1 MRNAETMKKVSSYAA
16 VFTVGVAACA
26 LGLKTFGDP
35 AAILAGTTPSKQAVL
50 TALDTTPPALKHFTG
65 DTVVADA
72 AAKVD
77 AAVVTVHTV
86 GKPVMQ
92 AGGGT
97 GGDPLFRMFGGGGP
111 VQPETPMGA
120 GSGIIISPD
129 GYIITNNHVVAD
141 TTKLTVNIGDKN
153 GGVGKAYT
161 AHVVGTDP
169 ITDIAVV
176 KIDTDGVKLPVA
188 QLGNSDDVR
197 IGDWAIAVGN
207 PLDVGTT
214 VTLGIISALN
224 RSGQSA
230 EGQSILPAIQTDAAI
245 NPGNSGGALAN
256 INGQVIGINE
266 AILSPSGT
274 SSGIGFAIPINRA
287 KQIAAELIR
296 NGKASHPYLGV
307 AFVPVSSVS
316 SDDRAQV
323 GIPADLDQ
331 GVVVGHVFPG
341 SPAAQV
347 GLHIYDVITQANGH
361 PVTDEDALNN
371 LIQGLPIGSTLT
383 LRVVRD
389 GTARTMNVT
398 LRERPATFGAPAPDA
413 QQPQQ
418 GPQLQIPFGM
428 P

>member
-1 MRNAETMKKVSSYAA
+1 MKKASSYAVA
-16 VFTVGVAACA
+16 FTVGVAACA
-26 LGLKTFGDP
+26 VGLKTFGDP
-35 AAILAGTTPSKQAVL
+35 AAMFNTNAASKQAVL
-50 TALDTTPPALKHFTG
+50 ASLDTTPPALKHFTG

-86 GKPVMQ
+86 GRAVAQ
-92 AGGGT
+92 
-97 GGDPLFRMFGGGGP
+97 DPMARMFGQG
-111 VQPETPMGA
+111 QPEVSRGA

-129 GYIITNNHVVAD
+129 GYILTNNHVVD
-141 TTKLTVNIGDKN
+141 NTSKLTVNIGDKR
-153 GGVGKAYT
+153 GGTGKAYS

-230 EGQSILPAIQTDAAI
+230 EGQAILPAIQTDAAI

-274 SSGIGFAIPINRA
+274 YSGIGFAIPINRA

-296 NGKASHPYLGV
+296 NGKAPHPYLGV
-307 AFVPVSSVS
+307 KFANVTDLTD
-316 SDDRAQV
+316 DDRAQG
-323 GIPADLDQ
+323 GISSDLTQ
-331 GVVVGHVFPG
+331 GVVVVHVFPQT
-341 SPAAQV
+341 PAATA
-347 GLHIYDVITQANGH
+347 GLHQFDVITSVNGQQGL
-361 PVTDEDALNN
+361 DKDALTN
-371 LIQGLPIGSTLT
+371 LIQGLPINSTVALK
-383 LRVVRD
+383 VVRD
-389 GTARTMNVT
+389 GTSRNINVV
-398 LRERPATFGAPAPDA
+398 LRERPAAFGQTQPGD
-413 QQPQQ
+413 PQQ
-418 GPQLQIPFGM
+418 QQQLPFGM
-428 P
+428 PFGQP

>member
-1 MRNAETMKKVSSYAA
+1 MKVIQTMKKASSYAA
-16 VFTVGVAACA
+16 IFAVGVATCA
-26 LGLKTFGDP
+26 IGMKTFGADP
-35 AAILAGTTPSKQAVL
+35 AALFNTTSASKQAVL

-86 GKPVMQ
+86 GRPV
-92 AGGGT
+92 AA
-97 GGDPLFRMFGGGGP
+97 DPMAQMFGGGP
-111 VQPETPMGA
+111 TQPQTPQGA

-129 GYIITNNHVVAD
+129 GYILTNNHVVAD
-141 TTKLTVNIGDKN
+141 TSKLTVNVGDKS
-153 GGVGKAYT
+153 GGEGKAYT

-169 ITDIAVV
+169 VTDIAVV

-188 QLGNSDDVR
+188 QLGNSDNIR

-274 SSGIGFAIPINRA
+274 YSGIGFAIPINRA
-287 KQIAAELIR
+287 KQIAAELIK
-296 NGKASHPYLGV
+296 NGRALHSYLGV
-307 AFVPVSSVS
+307 AYGPVSLLSP
-316 SDDRAQV
+316 DDRDKI
-323 GIPADLDQ
+323 GLPADLDQ
-331 GVVVGHVFPG
+331 GALIKGVSPG
-341 SPAAQV
+341 SPAAQA
-347 GLHIYDVITQANGH
+347 GLHSYDVITQVNGK
-361 PVTDEDALNN
+361 PIADQDALNN
-371 LIQGLPIGSTLT
+371 LIQSLPIGSTMT
-383 LRVVRD
+383 IQVLRH
-389 GTARTMNVT
+389 GAPRTFTVI
-398 LRERPATFGAPAPDA
+398 LRERPASYGLVQPGEQQDD

-418 GPQLQIPFGM
+418 QMPFGM
-428 P
+428 PFGQP

>member
-1 MRNAETMKKVSSYAA
+1 MKVIEKMKKASSYTAIFA
-16 VFTVGVAACA
+16 VGVATCA
-26 LGLKTFGDP
+26 IGMKTFGADP
-35 AAILAGTTPSKQAVL
+35 AALFNNNAASKQAVL

-86 GKPVMQ
+86 GRPV
-92 AGGGT
+92 AA
-97 GGDPLFRMFGGGGP
+97 DPMAQMFGGGP
-111 VQPETPMGA
+111 TQPQTPQGA

-129 GYIITNNHVVAD
+129 GYILTNNHVVAD
-141 TTKLTVNIGDKN
+141 TSKLTVNVGDKS
-153 GGVGKAYT
+153 GGEGKPYT

-169 ITDIAVV
+169 VTDIAVV
-176 KIDTDGVKLPVA
+176 KIDTAGAKLPVA

-230 EGQSILPAIQTDAAI
+230 EGQAILPAIQTDAAI

-274 SSGIGFAIPINRA
+274 YSGIGFAIPINRA

-307 AFVPVSSVS
+307 AYGDISRLSD
-316 SDDRAQV
+316 DDRANA
-323 GIPADLDQ
+323 GISSDLMQ
-331 GVVVGHVFPG
+331 GVVIQQVYPKT
-341 SPAAQV
+341 PAAAA
-347 GLHIYDVITQANGH
+347 GLHQFDVITSANGQ
-361 PVTDEDALNN
+361 PILDQDTLGN
-371 LIQGLPIGSTLT
+371 LIQGLPVGSTLT
-383 LRVVRD
+383 LGIVRD
-389 GTARTMNVT
+389 GSPRTVSVT
-398 LRERPATFGAPAPDA
+398 LRERPATFGQRP
-413 QQPQQ
+413 QPQEQ
-418 GPQLQIPFGM
+418 PHGFPGFSPFGQ

>member
-1 MRNAETMKKVSSYAA
+1 MKKVSSYAA

-35 AAILAGTTPSKQAVL
+35 SALLSGTTPSKQAVL

-92 AGGGT
+92 AGGG
-97 GGDPLFRMFGGGGP
+97 DPIFRQFFGGGG
-111 VQPETPMGA
+111 QPAQPQTPMGA

-129 GYIITNNHVVAD
+129 GYILTNNHVVAD
-141 TTKLTVNIGDKN
+141 TTKLTVNVGDK
-153 GGVGKAYT
+153 GGAGKAYD

-176 KIDTDGVKLPVA
+176 KIDTAGVKLPVA

-256 INGQVIGINE
+256 IDGQVIGINE

-274 SSGIGFAIPINRA
+274 YSGIGFAIPINRA

-296 NGKASHPYLGV
+296 TGHASHPYLGV
-307 AFVPVSSVS
+307 QYADISMLTN
-316 SDDRAQV
+316 DDKAQV
-323 GIPADLDQ
+323 GIPADLNQ
-331 GVVVGHVFPG
+331 GVVIRRVFPG
-341 SPAAQV
+341 TPAATA
-347 GLHIYDVITQANGH
+347 GLHLFDVITSANGQ
-361 PVTDEDALNN
+361 PITGQDTLNN
-371 LIQGLPIGSTLT
+371 LIQALGVNTTLT
-383 LRVVRD
+383 LRIVRD
-389 GTARTMNVT
+389 GTPRTVNVA
-398 LRERPATFGAPAPDA
+398 LRERPASFGLTPPAD

-418 GPQLQIPFGM
+418 APQMQMPFGL

>member
-1 MRNAETMKKVSSYAA
+1 MKKVSSYAA

-35 AAILAGTTPSKQAVL
+35 AALLSGPTASQKAVL

-86 GKPVMQ
+86 GKPVAQ
-92 AGGGT
+92 S
-97 GGDPLFRMFGGGGP
+97 GDPVFRLFGGGGSA
-111 VQPETPMGA
+111 QPQTPMGA
-120 GSGIIISPD
+120 GSGIIISQD
-129 GYIITNNHVVAD
+129 GYILTNNHVVAD
-141 TTKLTVNIGDKN
+141 TSKLTVNVGDK
-153 GGVGKAYT
+153 GKAYD
-161 AHVVGTDP
+161 AHVVGADP

-176 KIDTDGVKLPVA
+176 KIDTAGVKLPVA

-274 SSGIGFAIPINRA
+274 YSGIGFAIPINRA

-296 NGKASHPYLGV
+296 SGKASHPYLGV
-307 AFVPVSSVS
+307 QYGDISTLSP
-316 SDDRAQV
+316 DDKAQI
-323 GIPADLDQ
+323 GIPADLSQ
-331 GVVVGHVFPG
+331 GVVISHVFPG
-341 SPAAQV
+341 TPAAQA
-347 GLHIYDVITQANGH
+347 GLHLFDVITSANGQ
-361 PVTDEDALNN
+361 PISGKDTLNN
-371 LIQGLPIGSTLT
+371 LIQALGVNTTLT
-383 LRVVRD
+383 LRIVRD
-389 GTARTMNVT
+389 GTPRTVSVA
-398 LRERPATFGAPAPDA
+398 LRERPAAFGLTPPAA
-413 QQPQQ
+413 QQAPQMQ
-418 GPQLQIPFGM
+418 MPFGM
-428 P
+428 PGMP

>member
-1 MRNAETMKKVSSYAA
+1 MKKTSSYAA
-16 VFTVGVAACA
+16 VFAVGAAACA
-26 LGLKTFGDP
+26 VGLKTFGETP
-35 AAILAGTTPSKQAVL
+35 ALFGGTTASQKAVL

-86 GKPVMQ
+86 GRPVAQ
-92 AGGGT
+92 SA
-97 GGDPLFRMFGGGGP
+97 DPMFRMFGGGQG
-111 VQPETPMGA
+111 QPEVSRGA

-129 GYIITNNHVVAD
+129 GYIITNNHVVD
-141 TTKLTVNIGDKN
+141 NTSKLTVNVGDKS
-153 GGVGKAYT
+153 GGEGKAYS

-169 ITDIAVV
+169 VTDIAVV

-224 RSGQSA
+224 RTGQSA
-230 EGQSILPAIQTDAAI
+230 EGQTILPAIQTDAAI

-274 SSGIGFAIPINRA
+274 YSGIGFAIPINRA
-287 KQIAAELIR
+287 KQIAAELIK

-307 AFVPVSSVS
+307 QYQPVAALSA
-316 SDDRAQV
+316 DDRAQTGV
-323 GIPADLDQ
+323 PADLDQ
-331 GVVVGHVFPG
+331 GVYVKRVFPG
-341 SPAAQV
+341 SPAAQA
-347 GLHIYDVITQANGH
+347 GLHLYDVITQANGQ
-361 PVTDEDALNN
+361 PITDSDSLNN
-371 LIQGLPIGSTLT
+371 LIQSLKVGTTLT

-389 GTARTMNVT
+389 GTPRTVSVI
-398 LRERPATFGAPAPDA
+398 LRERPAAFGQQPQPGSQQPDD

-418 GPQLQIPFGM
+418 LPQNPFGQG
-428 P
+428 PFGQP

>member
-1 MRNAETMKKVSSYAA
+1 MKKVSSYVA

-26 LGLKTFGDP
+26 VGIKTFGDP
-35 AAILAGTTPSKQAVL
+35 ATLLSGNTPSKQAVL
-50 TALDTTPPALKHFTG
+50 AALNTTPPALKHFTG

-86 GKPVMQ
+86 GRPVAAQ
-92 AGGGT
+92 SA
-97 GGDPLFRMFGGGGP
+97 DPMFRMFGGGSG
-111 VQPETPMGA
+111 QPEVSRGA
-120 GSGIIISPD
+120 GSGIIISSD
-129 GYIITNNHVVAD
+129 GYIITNNHVVD
-141 TTKLTVNIGDKN
+141 NTSKLTINVGDKS
-153 GGVGKAYT
+153 GGVGKAYS

-169 ITDIAVV
+169 VTDIAVV

-230 EGQSILPAIQTDAAI
+230 EGQAILPAIQTDAAI

-274 SSGIGFAIPINRA
+274 YSGIGFAIPINRA

-296 NGKASHPYLGV
+296 NGKASHSYLGV
-307 AFVPVSSVS
+307 GYQPIEALSA
-316 SDDRAQV
+316 DDRAQV
-323 GIPADLDQ
+323 GVPADLNQ
-331 GVVVGHVFPG
+331 GVYVKRVYPG
-341 SPAAQV
+341 SPAAQA
-347 GLHIYDVITQANGH
+347 GLHLFDVITQANGQ
-361 PVTDEDALNN
+361 PIADSDALNN
-371 LIQGLPIGSTLT
+371 LIQTLSVGSTLT

-389 GTARTMNVT
+389 GTPRTFNIT
-398 LRERPATFGAPAPDA
+398 LRERPVAFGQAQPGEQPQQQ
-413 QQPQQ
+413 QQPQS
-418 GPQLQIPFGM
+418 PFGLN
-428 P
+428 PFGQP

>member
-1 MRNAETMKKVSSYAA
+1 MKKASSYAVA
-16 VFTVGVAACA
+16 FAVGVAACA
-26 LGLKTFGDP
+26 VGLKTFGDP
-35 AAILAGTTPSKQAVL
+35 AAMFNTNAASKQAVL
-50 TALDTTPPALKHFTG
+50 ASLNTTPPALKHFTD

-86 GKPVMQ
+86 GRAAAQ
-92 AGGGT
+92 
-97 GGDPLFRMFGGGGP
+97 DPMARMFGQG
-111 VQPETPMGA
+111 QPEVSHGA
-120 GSGIIISPD
+120 GSGIIISAD
-129 GYIITNNHVVAD
+129 GYILTNNHVVD
-141 TTKLTVNIGDKN
+141 NTSKLTVNVGDKS
-153 GGVGKAYT
+153 GGVGKAYS

-176 KIDTDGVKLPVA
+176 KIDTGGVKLPVA

-224 RSGQSA
+224 RAGQSA
-230 EGQSILPAIQTDAAI
+230 EGQAILPAIQTDAAI

-296 NGKASHPYLGV
+296 SGKASHPYLGV
-307 AFVPVSSVS
+307 QFADVSDLTD
-316 SDDRAQV
+316 DDRAQG
-323 GIPADLDQ
+323 GISADLTQ
-331 GVVVGHVFPG
+331 GVVIQHVFPRT
-341 SPAAQV
+341 PAATA
-347 GLHIYDVITQANGH
+347 GLHEFDVITAVNGQ
-361 PVTDEDALNN
+361 PAVSKDAVSN
-371 LIQGLPIGSTLT
+371 LIQGLPVDSVLS
-383 LRVVRD
+383 LRVIRD
-389 GTARTMNVT
+389 GAPRTVSVT
-398 LRERPATFGAPAPDA
+398 LRERPTAFGQRQPSD
-413 QQPQQ
+413 PQQ
-418 GPQLQIPFGM
+418 QQQQQSPFGM
-428 P
+428 PFGQP

>member
-1 MRNAETMKKVSSYAA
+1 MKKASSYAA
-16 VFTVGVAACA
+16 IFAVGVATCA
-26 LGLKTFGDP
+26 IGMKTFGDP
-35 AAILAGTTPSKQAVL
+35 AALFNTSSASKQAVL

-86 GKPVMQ
+86 GKL
-92 AGGGT
+92 
-97 GGDPLFRMFGGGGP
+97 DPQSGAAQEDPMFRMFGGGGAP
-111 VQPETPMGA
+111 VQREPSRGA

-129 GYIITNNHVVAD
+129 GYILTNNHVVED
-141 TTKLTVNIGDKN
+141 TSKLTVKVGDP
-153 GGVGKAYT
+153 GKSYD

-169 ITDIAVV
+169 VTDIAVV

-188 QLGNSDDVR
+188 QLGNSDNIR

-230 EGQSILPAIQTDAAI
+230 EGQAILPAIQTDAAI

-256 INGQVIGINE
+256 IDGQVIGINE

-287 KQIAAELIR
+287 KQIAAEIIR
-296 NGKASHPYLGV
+296 TGHASHPYLGV
-307 AFVPVSSVS
+307 EYADISNLTD
-316 SDDRAQV
+316 DDRAQG
-323 GIPADLDQ
+323 GIPANITQ
-331 GVVVGHVFPG
+331 GVVIRNVYPG
-341 SPAAQV
+341 TPAAAA
-347 GLHIYDVITQANGH
+347 GLHRYDVITSANGQ
-361 PVTDEDALNN
+361 PILDQDTLGN
-371 LIQGLPIGSTLT
+371 LIQGLPVGSTLT
-383 LRVVRD
+383 LRIVRD
-389 GTARTMNVT
+389 DTPRTVGVT
-398 LRERPATFGAPAPDA
+398 LRQRPDSFGRPR
-413 QQPQQ
+413 QQPQPQ
-418 GPQLQIPFGM
+418 GDPQQPLFSPFGQ

>member
-1 MRNAETMKKVSSYAA
+1 MKKISSYAA
-16 VFTVGVAACA
+16 VFAVGVTVCA
-26 LGLKTFGDP
+26 VGMKTFGDTP
-35 AAILAGTTPSKQAVL
+35 NLFGGTTASQKAVL

-86 GKPVMQ
+86 GKLT
-92 AGGGT
+92 ASS
-97 GGDPLFRMFGGGGP
+97 GDPVFRMFGGG
-111 VQPETPMGA
+111 QPQTPQGA
-120 GSGIIISPD
+120 GSGIIISSD
-129 GYIITNNHVVAD
+129 GYILTNNHVIAN
-141 TTKLTVNIGDKN
+141 TSKLTVNVSDKSSSA
-153 GGVGKAYT
+153 GKAYD
-161 AHVVGTDP
+161 ARLIGADP
-169 ITDIAVV
+169 VTDIAVV
-176 KIDTDGVKLPVA
+176 KIDTAGVKLPVA

-224 RSGQSA
+224 RTGQSA
-230 EGQSILPAIQTDAAI
+230 EGQAILPAIQTDAAI

-274 SSGIGFAIPINRA
+274 YSGIGFAIPINRA

-307 AFVPVSSVS
+307 QYQPVAALSA
-316 SDDRAQV
+316 DDRAQTGV
-323 GIPADLDQ
+323 PADLSQ
-331 GVVVGHVFPG
+331 GVYVRRVFSG
-341 SPAAQV
+341 SPAAQA
-347 GLHIYDVITQANGH
+347 GLHLYDVITTANGQAIAD
-361 PVTDEDALNN
+361 TDTLNN
-371 LIQGLPIGSTLT
+371 LIQSLKVGSTLT
-383 LRVVRD
+383 LKIVRD
-389 GTARTMNVT
+389 GAVRTVDVI
-398 LRERPATFGAPAPDA
+398 LRERPASFGTAPR
-413 QQPQQ
+413 QQQEDPKQGDSQQ
-418 GPQLQIPFGM
+418 QTPFGIPFGQ

>member
-1 MRNAETMKKVSSYAA
+1 MKKISSYAA

-26 LGLKTFGDP
+26 VGMKTFGDP
-35 AAILAGTTPSKQAVL
+35 ATLLSGSSPSKQAVL
-50 TALDTTPPALKHFTG
+50 ASLNTNSPALKHFTG

-86 GKPVMQ
+86 GRAV
-92 AGGGT
+92 A
-97 GGDPLFRMFGGGGP
+97 GDPFSRMMGQD
-111 VQPETPMGA
+111 QPQVSHGA

-129 GYIITNNHVVAD
+129 GYILTNNHVVD
-141 TTKLTVNIGDKN
+141 NTSELRVNVGDKS
-153 GGVGKAYT
+153 GGEGKAYT

-169 ITDIAVV
+169 VTDIAVV
-176 KIDTDGVKLPVA
+176 KIDTNGVKLPVA

-230 EGQSILPAIQTDAAI
+230 EGQAILPAIQTDAAI

-266 AILSPSGT
+266 AILSPNGT
-274 SSGIGFAIPINRA
+274 YSGIGFAIPINRA
-287 KQIAAELIR
+287 KQIAAELIK
-296 NGKASHPYLGV
+296 NGKAAHAYLGV
-307 AFVPVSSVS
+307 GYGPVSALSA
-316 SDDRAQV
+316 DDRDKIGV
-323 GIPADLDQ
+323 PADLDQ
-331 GVVVGHVFPG
+331 GAFVKSVYPG
-341 SPAAQV
+341 SPAAQA
-347 GLHIYDVITQANGH
+347 GLHSYDVITQVNGK
-361 PVTDEDALNN
+361 PIADQDALNN
-371 LIQGLPIGSTLT
+371 LIQNLPIGSTMT
-383 LRVVRD
+383 IQVLRHGSPRTF
-389 GTARTMNVT
+389 TAI
-398 LRERPATFGAPAPDA
+398 LRERPASYGIPQPREQQ

-418 GPQLQIPFGM
+418 QMPFGM
-428 P
+428 PFGQP

>member
-1 MRNAETMKKVSSYAA
+1 MKKISSYAA

-26 LGLKTFGDP
+26 VGMKTFGDP
-35 AAILAGTTPSKQAVL
+35 ATLLSGSSPSKQAVL
-50 TALDTTPPALKHFTG
+50 ASLNTTPPALKHFTG

-86 GKPVMQ
+86 GR
-92 AGGGT
+92 AAA
-97 GGDPLFRMFGGGGP
+97 GDPFSRMMGQA
-111 VQPETPMGA
+111 QPEVSHGA
-120 GSGIIISPD
+120 GSGIIISSD
-129 GYIITNNHVVAD
+129 GYILTNNHVVD
-141 TTKLTVNIGDKN
+141 NTSKLTVNVGDKS
-153 GGVGKAYT
+153 GGEGKAYS

-169 ITDIAVV
+169 VTDIAVV

-266 AILSPSGT
+266 AILSPNGT
-274 SSGIGFAIPINRA
+274 YSGIGFAIPINRA
-287 KQIAAELIR
+287 KQIAAELIK
-296 NGKASHPYLGV
+296 NGKASHAYLGV
-307 AFVPVSSVS
+307 GYGPVSALSP
-316 SDDRAQV
+316 DDRDKI
-323 GIPADLDQ
+323 GLPADLDQ
-331 GVVVGHVFPG
+331 GAYIKSVYPG
-341 SPAAQV
+341 SPAAQA
-347 GLHIYDVITQANGH
+347 GLHSYDVITQVNGK
-361 PVTDEDALNN
+361 PIADQDALNN
-371 LIQGLPIGSTLT
+371 LIQNLPIGSTMT
-383 LRVVRD
+383 IVALRHGSPRTF
-389 GTARTMNVT
+389 TAI
-398 LRERPATFGAPAPDA
+398 LRERPASYGIPQPREQ

-418 GPQLQIPFGM
+418 QMPFGM
-428 P
+428 PFGQP